1 VAQDI
6 HYNRA
11 PGLVL
16 RCSGCDGVLLRTV
29 DSGDRVWLD
38 LRGLSYLEVTRD

>member
-1 VAQDI
+1 
-6 HYNRA
+6 
-11 PGLVL
+11 
-16 RCSGCDGVLLRTV
+16 VLLRTV